1 MEVHVLTASDDEET
15 RVIGVYESVQA
26 AKTAAQQRFALTSQ
40 WLGPTVV
47 TYAKCDAA
55 HNWMPETVWV
65 RLSSTDGQYWR
76 PETVWAR
83 LSSTDTHGQWATTAE
98 LILELFPVTVG

>member
-1 MEVHVLTASDDEET
+1 MEVHVLTASGDAGT
-15 RVIGVYESVQA
+15 WVIGVYESVQA
-26 AKTAAQQRFALTSQ
+26 AKSAAQQRFAITSR
-40 WLGPTVV
+40 WLGPAVV

-65 RLSSTDGQYWR
+65 RLSSTDTY
-76 PETVWAR
+76 
-83 LSSTDTHGQWATTAE
+83 GQWATTAE